1 MWVSTNALPYFYTL
15 GATSSPSAC
24 ALLNASG
31 YGGVGVLE
39 PIRDRGTCLD
49 AFQSAASPSSAWN
62 PQTFSDFPADVNCTG
77 CFFNDDKLYFC
88 DDTGALGYEGAK
100 LDASKM
106 TLVSGQWT
114 VRALPVRAL
123 HVSLAATAVAA
134 AAKPATAAH
143 LAHRPPHHR
152 PARRHPHRHPCHH
165 HPRHRHLRRPAPVC
179 RLPFPASHP
188 SGPESPS
195 TTPRPPPPPPPPV
208 PSPPASVAASTPTI
222 ATPTTAS
229 PTQPST
235 LAPAQPTT
243 TLAPSP
249 RARPRAAPSAP
260 FAPARGARGHAGHC
274 GLPRR
279 NRHPTA
285 STIYDHDPLN
295 DPNGLATTKRLH
307 SQV

>member
-106 TLVSGQWT
+106 TLVSGNGLYARFLCVLST
-114 VRALPVRAL
+114 YPSPPPPSPPPPSPPPPPTSPSPTPPPPSPPPPSPPPV
-123 HVSLAATAVAA
+123 
-134 AAKPATAAH
+134 
-143 LAHRPPHHR
+143 PP
-152 PARRHPHRHPCHH
+152 PPSP
-165 HPRHRHLRRPAPVC
+165 PPPAPPSPS
-179 RLPFPASHP
+179 LPPSLPSKPP

-195 TTPRPPPPPPPPV
+195 TPPTAASTTAARAQPA
-208 PSPPASVAASTPTI
+208 ASVAASTPTI

-279 NRHPTA
+279 NRHLLLLLLRPRPA
-285 STIYDHDPLN
+285 
-295 DPNGLATTKRLH
+295 
-307 SQV
+307 Q

>member
-106 TLVSGQWT
+106 TLVSGNGLYARFLCVLST
-114 VRALPVRAL
+114 YPSPPPPSPPPPSPPPPPTSPSPTPPPPSPPPPSPPPV
-123 HVSLAATAVAA
+123 
-134 AAKPATAAH
+134 
-143 LAHRPPHHR
+143 PP
-152 PARRHPHRHPCHH
+152 PPSP
-165 HPRHRHLRRPAPVC
+165 PPPAPPSPS
-179 RLPFPASHP
+179 LPPSLPSKPP

-195 TTPRPPPPPPPPV
+195 TPPPPPPPPPPV
-208 PSPPASVAASTPTI
+208 PSPPPPLPRPPPRSPP
-222 ATPTTAS
+222 PTTAS

-279 NRHPTA
+279 NRHLLLLLLRPRPA
-285 STIYDHDPLN
+285 
-295 DPNGLATTKRLH
+295 
-307 SQV
+307 Q